1 MKKYLLLQF
10 INAAAAL
17 QHFQFSVCTEPLIP
31 NKMVIEVNK
40 YPAQHEML
48 L

>member
-1 MKKYLLLQF
+1 MKKYLLPQF

-17 QHFQFSVCTEPLIP
+17 QHTQFSICTQPLIP
-31 NKMVIEVNK
+31 NKLVIEVNK